1 MKKYIFILLLLA
13 SNFTF
18 SQVTEGQVLQEAKA
32 RNITNRNQAMD
43 AMKANGISEAQ
54 ARQMAR
60 KQGINYDDFL
70 NSYFP
75 NQENNTSDPSNE
87 DPDSSILEES
97 SVMIVDENLL
107 MTNLLMTNQKM
118 K

>member
-70 NSYFP
+70 NSNFP
-75 NQENNTSDPSNE
+75 KKQFGLCFFLPKIICLFFISGTFLSKSDFTNMA
-87 DPDSSILEES
+87 SI
-97 SVMIVDENLL
+97 
-107 MTNLLMTNQKM
+107 
-118 K
+118 